1 MHGTAEIVSLLLKKG
16 ADVNAVS
23 ENGWWPLGLAVNR
36 GHLEMVARLLAAGA
50 QVDRQDKES
59 QLTPLHMAAIK
70 GYGKICALLIE
81 KGADVN
87 AKGPDGR
94 TPLYYAARYRHKG
107 ICSLLKEKGGI
118 LAEKPAAKNWLN
130 EPLAAGQAVV
140 WYLGHSGWAVK
151 TQNHLL
157 IFDYWKRDA
166 ALPMNRDWPTAPS
179 TRWNCGTW
187 T

>member
-1 MHGTAEIVSLLLKKG
+1 MHGTPEIVSLLINKG

-36 GHLEMVARLLAAGA
+36 GHLEMVSRLLAAGA
-50 QVDRQDKES
+50 QVNRQDKES
-59 QLTPLHMAAIK
+59 QLTPLHMAALK

-94 TPLYYAARYRHKG
+94 TPLYYATRYRHQG
-107 ICSLLKEKGGI
+107 VCSLLRKKAAPRRKSQCGKE
-118 LAEKPAAKNWLN
+118 LAERAPGRRPGRGLV
-130 EPLAAGQAVV
+130 PGPFG
-140 WYLGHSGWAVK
+140 LGGEDPEASADFR
-151 TQNHLL
+151 LL
-157 IFDYWKRDA
+157 EEGRGS
-166 ALPMNRDWPTAPS
+166 PTNRPWPTAPS